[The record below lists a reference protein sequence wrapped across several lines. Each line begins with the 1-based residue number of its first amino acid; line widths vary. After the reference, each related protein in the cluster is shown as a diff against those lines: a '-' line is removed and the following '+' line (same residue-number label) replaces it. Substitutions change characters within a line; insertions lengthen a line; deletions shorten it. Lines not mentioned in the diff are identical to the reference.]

1 MLQFLLAGLQEPRLS
16 SVSAQALQSIAS
28 TCRDH
33 MKSHFHGLIQIA
45 EAMDTFNL
53 SSEAAIGLLKG
64 KTCAVYMTYCGKIG
78 KNNNTVPFRAL
89 DIRCFLN
96 QKVLIFFFFL
106 HKNIFC
112 EYSLEVP
119 H

>member
-1 MLQFLLAGLQEPRLS
+1 MYLDSLFHISDPVLQFLLAGLQEPRLS

-64 KTCAVYMTYCGKIG
+64 MGM
-78 KNNNTVPFRAL
+78 F
-89 DIRCFLN
+89 
-96 QKVLIFFFFL
+96 IFTEVQFFL
-106 HKNIFC
+106 QKYF
-112 EYSLEVP
+112 
-119 H
+119 

>member
-1 MLQFLLAGLQEPRLS
+1 MCAFSASLKFTFFKQKYQYILTCKILDHQLKCQFRLDAFLHISDPVLQFLLAGLQEPRLS

-64 KTCAVYMTYCGKIG
+64 MS
-78 KNNNTVPFRAL
+78 L
-89 DIRCFLN
+89 CF
-96 QKVLIFFFFL
+96 F
-106 HKNIFC
+106 
-112 EYSLEVP
+112 
-119 H
+119 

>member
-1 MLQFLLAGLQEPRLS
+1 MRRDHMKSHFIVIVSDPVLQFLLAGLQEPRLS

-28 TCRDH
+28 MCRDH

-64 KTCAVYMTYCGKIG
+64 NVVILTWLRGYKTCSCSTQLSTK
-78 KNNNTVPFRAL
+78 
-89 DIRCFLN
+89 
-96 QKVLIFFFFL
+96 
-106 HKNIFC
+106 
-112 EYSLEVP
+112 
-119 H
+119 